1 MEGYGTYVAQVA
13 DVSVVNGK
21 LKVHKVTCAVD
32 CGQMVNP
39 KIVESQITSGII
51 YGLSA
56 ALWGEVTLEEGKVH
70 QTNFD
75 NYRVLRM
82 NDAPELE
89 VHLIESTESP
99 GGIGE
104 PSTAVVA
111 PAVANA
117 LFAASGRRVRALPFA
132 SQRGLV

>member
-1 MEGYGTYVAQVA
+1 
-13 DVSVVNGK
+13 
-21 LKVHKVTCAVD
+21 
-32 CGQMVNP
+32 MVNP
-39 KIVESQITSGII
+39 KIVESQVTSGII

-56 ALWGEVTLEEGKVH
+56 ALWGEVTLANGKVR

-75 NYRVLRM
+75 NYRVLRL
-82 NDAPELE
+82 NDTPELE
-89 VHLIESTESP
+89 VHLIESSEAP

-117 LFAASGRRVRALPFA
+117 LFTASGKRVRALPFA
-132 SQRGLV
+132 SQQGLV